1 LIIPFEQLSEDAVQ
15 GLIEEFITREG
26 TDYGDIERSLSEK
39 VDDIRSQLL
48 AKEIVIVFDAYLES
62 VSLQPKLQAQELE
75 RQMLEGD
82 NP

>member
-1 LIIPFEQLSEDAVQ
+1 MIIPFEQLSEDAVQ

-26 TDYGDIERSLSEK
+26 TDYGDVERSLSEK
-39 VDDIRSQLL
+39 VEDIRSQLL

-75 RQMLEGD
+75 RRMLEGD
-82 NP
+82 NS

>member
-1 LIIPFEQLSEDAVQ
+1 MIIPFEQLSEDAVQ

-26 TDYGDIERSLSEK
+26 TDYGDVERSLSEK

>member
-26 TDYGDIERSLSEK
+26 TEYGDVERSLSEK

>member
-26 TDYGDIERSLSEK
+26 TDYGDVERSLSEK

-75 RQMLEGD
+75 RKMLEGD